1 MVIRINKDFLTEY
14 KDDFWKGFNFRECV
28 CIAIGGAFGV
38 GGAYLVHQIT
48 GLEPATAV
56 YFGVPLAMPA
66 IIYGFYKYQG
76 YMEPKRLLQEMMY
89 TSNCRQLSYQTENH
103 AGCRVFEMRKKNESV
118 RGNHQKKEGGRNVN
132 RHQSK

>member
-14 KDDFWKGFNFRECV
+14 KDDFWKGFDFRECV

-38 GGAYLVHQIT
+38 GGAYLVHKLT

-56 YFGVPLAMPA
+56 YFGVPLALPA

-76 YMEPKRLLQEMMY
+76 YMEPKRLVKEMIY
-89 TSNCRQLSYQTENH
+89 TNKCKQLSYQTTNY
-103 AGCRVFEMRKKNESV
+103 AGQKTYVTQRVNKAEKKN
-118 RGNHQKKEGGRNVN
+118 RRKKEGGRNVDS
-132 RHQSK
+132 HKSK